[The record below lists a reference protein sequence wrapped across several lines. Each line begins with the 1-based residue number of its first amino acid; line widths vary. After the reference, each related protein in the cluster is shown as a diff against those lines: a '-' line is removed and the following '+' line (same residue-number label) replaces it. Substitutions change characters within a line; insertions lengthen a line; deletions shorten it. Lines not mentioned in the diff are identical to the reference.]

1 MSVRKERKKSEVV
14 VVLGMHRSGT
24 SLVAKSLELYGI
36 FIGSNLL
43 PGGVENPKGFYE
55 DQDILQLNKDIL
67 SAINSRW
74 DYLSCER
81 IANLP
86 ALEKER
92 FEQRAHAIATKNF
105 SGKDLWGFKEPRTL
119 RLLPFW
125 SDFFGRWDIVP
136 KYIIV
141 TRNPNDIAES
151 LFLRNLLPYMH
162 SYALIAVY
170 YRDLLEIMRSNQV
183 ALIDYDQLLDS
194 PKDELTRVG
203 EQLNLPVPDEERLR
217 IFCSDFISKDLKRS
231 CGEQSIKHPI
241 RDTLIKIHQKLG
253 ECSKVPA
260 MLQSE
265 ELTAL
270 WKELKALTD
279 DLAPNWYDHAI
290 TTTAEQAIRYR
301 KEIKRL
307 DGGARALQQRVAHL
321 KHEVERRDT
330 AMKNLREKMN
340 RMEED
345 AIKQKERV
353 AHLKQEIVNRDAQ
366 LAKNRPVR

>member
-1 MSVRKERKKSEVV
+1 MKKTKEFKQSEVV

-24 SLVAKSLELYGI
+24 SIVAKSLELYDI
-36 FIGSNLL
+36 LIGSNLL
-43 PGGVENPKGFYE
+43 PGGLENPKGFYE

-67 SAINSRW
+67 SALNSRW
-74 DYLSCER
+74 DYLSCES

-86 ALEKER
+86 ADDKEK
-92 FEQRAHAIATKNF
+92 FEQRAHAIAAKNF
-105 SGKDLWGFKEPRTL
+105 FGKGLWGFKEPRTL
-119 RLLPFW
+119 RLLSFW

-141 TRNPNDIAES
+141 TRNPDDIAES

-203 EQLNLPVPDEERLR
+203 KQLNLPVPDEERLR

-231 CGEQSIKHPI
+231 CGEQAIKHPI
-241 RDTLIKIHQKLG
+241 RDTLLKIHQKLG
-253 ECSKVPA
+253 ECSKAPA

-270 WKELKALTD
+270 WKELKALTN

-290 TTTAEQAIRYR
+290 TTTAEQATQYR
-301 KEIKRL
+301 KETKRL
-307 DGGARALQQRVAHL
+307 DGDARSLQQRVAHL
-321 KHEVERRDT
+321 KQEVERRDD
-330 AMKNLREKMN
+330 AIKKLREKIA
-340 RMEED
+340 RKEED
-345 AIKQKERV
+345 AIRLNERV
-353 AHLKQEIVNRDAQ
+353 AHLKRVLVERDEK
-366 LAKNRPVR
+366 LKSSSPN